1 MLEIYRTMRRK
12 TAITVLCLFGITV
25 YSTAQES
32 TPIVRI
38 WDKNDHHQSNQ
49 IWSASCAEDG
59 RTYFGNATGLICFDS
74 KQWSIT
80 PIKGSCIIRSTFCDG
95 DRIYAGSFEE
105 FGYFSE
111 NDEGIIEYTSLSDS
125 LAGYSMKNDEIWNI
139 FRYGDNIIF
148 HSFVT
153 FFAYNTTN
161 KTVTP
166 IDTKVFSEYI
176 GLDSENRL
184 YSSADGFSIINLEDG
199 SATKL
204 PHPWKGKMVS
214 VLPRG
219 KGRDLVVTQNEGI
232 YLLNGTSLS
241 KWITNCEENLLNGEI
256 NKAIISSKGDII
268 LGSTLY
274 GCSAIDSTGHKLW
287 TIDASNVL
295 DGNTIL
301 NICENKEGDLFLA
314 MGSGIA
320 LVDVHSGIRY
330 IRELRPN
337 VGAVYCTYYQ
347 APFLYIGTNQ
357 GLYTSILDGK
367 SLSINSIHKDKRV
380 KGPVLYL
387 KHYDDQLFCGTNA
400 DTYTID
406 GLETNKISKDN
417 AGGSCLAKGIIN
429 GKEVLIE
436 GTYTKLCLY
445 IKHNGKWQYS
455 HHLEGFLEPIST
467 IDIDFSGFIWASH
480 QNRGLYR
487 LKVSPDLKSIS
498 DIRYYPSFDGLSGKV
513 GIKRIN
519 GRTIFFNDSSI
530 YTYDD
535 VTDSIVIYKGL
546 NSSIGEI
553 KNIMDISEDNSGGYW
568 IVNPDNA
575 YHFDYNYNII
585 EKIPYSIFNAT
596 SVDMLKQVSQGPQGW
611 SIMSLNNALAF
622 IPKRT
627 NIVDNG
633 WKPDLKLES
642 IKISHIDGSMAAN
655 ISLRKNLAWGWDNR
669 LVTFRYTYPTFK
681 EIGNNHFEYMLQGR
695 DEIWQKIPGEEV
707 DLNHLN
713 EGHHTVKVRVV
724 DNTGDILDETQTS
737 FYIRPPFWR
746 SVWAYLFY
754 SAMGIL
760 SILFVYYYIKRR
772 VEGQKKELENKRLEA
787 ELNAKSREI
796 ASTTMSLLNK
806 NKILLD
812 LKDELSVQKNAIGN
826 AYPDKYY
833 KKMISAID
841 SQISSEQDWKLF
853 QQNFDRIHGNFFH
866 ILKTRY
872 PKLTSSD
879 LRFCS
884 YLCMN
889 LSSKEIASMMN
900 ISLKG
905 VEAARYRIR
914 KKLSLPSNVS
924 LSSFLM
930 DLE

>member
-1 MLEIYRTMRRK
+1 MRAQL
-12 TAITVLCLFGITV
+12 AITILCIFGFAA
-25 YSTAQES
+25 YSIAQES
-32 TPIVRI
+32 TPVVHI

-59 RTYFGNATGLICFDS
+59 KAYFGNATGLICYDS
-74 KQWSIT
+74 QEWTIT
-80 PIKGSCIIRSTFCDG
+80 PIKGSGIIRSTFCDK

-111 NDEGIIEYTSLSDS
+111 NNVGILEYTSLSDS
-125 LAGYSMKNDEIWNI
+125 LNGYSMKNDEIWNI
-139 FRYGDNIIF
+139 FRYGDDIIF

-153 FFAYNTTN
+153 FFAYNTIN
-161 KTVTP
+161 KSVTP
-166 IDTKVFSEYI
+166 IETKIFSEYI
-176 GLDSENRL
+176 GIDSENRIF
-184 YSSADGFSIINLEDG
+184 SSADGFSIVNLRDG
-199 SATKL
+199 SLEKL

-214 VLPRG
+214 ILPRG
-219 KGRDLVVTQNEGI
+219 KGKDLVITQNEGI
-232 YLLNGTSLS
+232 YLMDSTSLR
-241 KWITNCEENLLNGEI
+241 KWHTDCDDNLQNGEI
-256 NKAIISSKGDII
+256 NKAILSSKGDII

-274 GCSAIDSTGHKLW
+274 GCSAIDSSGHKLW
-287 TIDASNVL
+287 TVNASNVL

-314 MGSGIA
+314 TGSGIV
-320 LVDVHSGIRY
+320 LVDMHSGLRY

-337 VGAVYCTYYQ
+337 VGAIYCTFYQ
-347 APFLYIGTNQ
+347 EPFLYIGTNQ
-357 GLYTSILDGK
+357 GLYTSIVDSKTLSLK
-367 SLSINSIHKDKRV
+367 SIRQDKSI

-387 KHYDDQLFCGTNA
+387 KHYDNQLFCGTNA
-400 DTYTID
+400 DTYIIN
-406 GLETNKISKDN
+406 GLKADKISANN
-417 AGGSCLAKGIIN
+417 AGGSCLAKGVIH
-429 GKEVLIE
+429 GKEVLVE

-445 IKHNGKWQYS
+445 EKHNGKWEYS
-455 HHLEGFLEPIST
+455 HHLEGFLEPVSS
-467 IDIDFSGFIWASH
+467 IDIDFSGYVWVSH

-487 LKVSPDLKSIS
+487 LKVTPDLKSIS
-498 DIRYYPSFDGLSGKV
+498 DIKYYPSLDGYAGKI
-513 GIKRIN
+513 GIKRLN

-530 YTYDD
+530 YTFDD
-535 VTDSIVIYKGL
+535 VADSIIIYKSL

-553 KNIMDISEDNSGGYW
+553 KNIMDISVDANGGYW

-575 YHFDYNYNII
+575 YHLDYDYNVI
-585 EKIPYSIFNAT
+585 EKIPYGIFDAT
-596 SVDMLKQVSQGPQGW
+596 SVDLLKQISNGPLGW

-622 IPKRT
+622 IPKRAVQ
-627 NIVDNG
+627 NIDC
-633 WKPDLKLES
+633 WKPELRLEAVR
-642 IKISHIDGSMAAN
+642 ISHIDGSKAAN
-655 ISLRKNLAWGWDNR
+655 ISIKEDLVWDYANR
-669 LVTFRYTYPTFK
+669 LVVFHYTYPTFK
-681 EIGNNHFEYMLQGR
+681 EIGNKHFEYILLGR
-695 DEIWQKIPGEEV
+695 DELWQKIPGEEI
-707 DLNHLN
+707 DLSHLD
-713 EGHHTVKVRVV
+713 EGHHTIKVRVV
-724 DNTGDILDETQTS
+724 DNAAEVLDETQTN
-737 FYIRPPFWR
+737 FYIKPPFWR
-746 SVWAYLFY
+746 SIWAYLFY
-754 SAMGIL
+754 SVIGVIVV
-760 SILFVYYYIKRR
+760 LFVFFYIKR
-772 VEGQKKELENKRLEA
+772 EIDGQKKALENKRLEA

-812 LKDELSVQKNAIGN
+812 LKEELSVQKNAIGN

-841 SQISSEQDWKLF
+841 SQISSEQDWELF

-914 KKLSLPSNVS
+914 KKLSLPSNIS

-930 DLE
+930 DLK